1 MKTRVSSRSHK
12 VFRAALLAD
21 PTVKAAYDALEP
33 EFALFLELRRARERA
48 GLTQATVAQRMGT
61 KAPAVSRIEAA
72 GTTGPSPSV
81 RTLQKYAAAVGCRL
95 DVRLRPERGGR
106 GRRRRRTASGR
117 AA

>member
-1 MKTRVSSRSHK
+1 VKTRVSSKSHRA
-12 VFRAALLAD
+12 FRAELLAD

-33 EFALFLELRRARERA
+33 ELALFLELRRARERA
-48 GLTQATVAQRMGT
+48 GLSQATVAQRMGT

-95 DVRLRPERGGR
+95 DVRRRPERGGR
-106 GRRRRRTASGR
+106 GRRRRRKAPGR